1 MKDRFD
7 LEQEIMNISCLRFP
21 LDTLAQRL
29 LDGDIGIHEASVI
42 ISGVGGMLDL
52 YSDSLHD
59 TMSQALGLDE
69 YRQEEEQAPDEYS
82 KDPFPNSKLDPR
94 YPYNYNL

>member
-21 LDTLAQRL
+21 LDTLAQRM
-29 LDGDIGIHEASVI
+29 LDGDVGMYEASII

-59 TMSQALGLDE
+59 TMSQVLRLDE
-69 YRQEEEQAPDEYS
+69 YKQENEQTPDGYS
-82 KDPFPNSKLDPR
+82 KDPYPED
-94 YPYNYNL
+94 YPYNYGIK

>member
-29 LDGDIGIHEASVI
+29 LDGDVGIHEASVI

-52 YSDSLHD
+52 YSDTLHD

-69 YRQEEEQAPDEYS
+69 YTQEQEQTPDDYS
-82 KDPFPNSKLDPR
+82 KDPYPED
-94 YPYNYNL
+94 YPYNYGIK